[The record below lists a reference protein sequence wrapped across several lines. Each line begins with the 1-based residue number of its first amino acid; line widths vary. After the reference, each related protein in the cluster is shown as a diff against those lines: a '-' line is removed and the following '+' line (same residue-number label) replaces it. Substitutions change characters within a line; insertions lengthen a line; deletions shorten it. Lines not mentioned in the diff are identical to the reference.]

1 MSNLCEENYFSPEN
15 EKYYTGHSQ
24 ILSFMDCPAKT
35 MAVINGEWKEEPST
49 ALLIGSYIDAAIS
62 GTLDIFVAQHPEILK
77 RDGTLKAEYLQA
89 EYILSRI
96 ERDKMFMKYISG
108 NHQTIMTAV
117 YNRFTHKWY
126 TEKDALNLTQ
136 VDGNLIPIKIKI
148 DSYFPDKAIVDL
160 KTTKDFQPIWNDKTK
175 TKDNFA
181 DYWGYPLQGALYQK
195 VVEVN
200 TGKKLPFF
208 IAAVTKEK
216 EPDLALMS
224 VDQET
229 LDEQIDQ
236 LENYGIFDMI
246 SEFKNGI
253 SQPTRCEHCNYC
265 KFTKEITEIINYRF
279 INGKEEN

>member
-1 MSNLCEENYFSPEN
+1 MEKLCEENYFSKEN

-24 ILSFMDCPAKT
+24 ILSFMDCPART
-35 MAVINGEWKEEPST
+35 MAEINGEWEKETTT
-49 ALLIGSYIDAAIS
+49 ALLVGSYIDAAIS
-62 GTLDIFVAQHPEILK
+62 NTLDIFKAQHPEILK
-77 RDGTLKAEYLQA
+77 KDGTLKSDYIQA
-89 EYILSRI
+89 DYILERI
-96 ERDKMFMKYISG
+96 QRDKMFMKYISG

-126 TEKDALNLTQ
+126 TEKEALQLTQ
-136 VDGNLIPIKIKI
+136 VDGNLIPVKIKI

-160 KTTKDFQPIWNDKTK
+160 KTTKDFNPIWNEKLK
-175 TKDNFA
+175 VKQNFA

-216 EPDLALMS
+216 EPDLALLS
-224 VDQET
+224 IEQET
-229 LDEQIDQ
+229 LDEQMEN
-236 LENYGIFDMI
+236 LENWGTFDMI

-253 SQPTRCEHCNYC
+253 SIPVRCEHCDYC
-265 KFTKEITEIINYRF
+265 KYTKEITEILNYKF
-279 INGKEEN
+279 INGKEE

>member
-1 MSNLCEENYFSPEN
+1 MNNLCEENYFSPEN

-24 ILSFMDCPAKT
+24 ILSFMDCPART
-35 MAVINGEWKEEPST
+35 MAEINGDWKEEPST

-62 GTLDIFVAQHPEILK
+62 GTLDIFKAQHPEIFK
-77 RDGTLKAEYLQA
+77 RDGSLKAEFLQA
-89 EYILSRI
+89 EYILNRI
-96 ERDKMFMKYISG
+96 QRDKLFMKYISG

-126 TEKDALNLTQ
+126 TEKDVLNLTQ
-136 VDGNLIPIKIKI
+136 VDGNLLPIKIKI

-160 KTTKDFQPIWNDKTK
+160 KTTKDFNPIWNDRTK

-224 VDQET
+224 IEQET

-253 SQPTRCEHCNYC
+253 SQPTRCEHCSYC
-265 KFTKEITEIINYRF
+265 KFTKELTEIINYKF
-279 INGKEEN
+279 INGKEE